1 MFKLVSAEIGRLLQS
16 KLFYLAEFVMIAI
29 AVFIS
34 LMLYADMRQGY
45 FHVID
50 HGMYFFMFYIG
61 IILAVFVS
69 LFLGTEYDEGTL
81 RNKVIAGHTRGSIY
95 AAYLIV
101 CILQAAALAV
111 TYMIV
116 YLAIAVPL
124 LQVLVCSEGT
134 AVLIFWGCLFTLIS
148 YVSVY
153 VLISVNCTKKAT
165 TAVMCILVSLFLFFS
180 AIYLQQKLAGAAA
193 EPGYLSAA
201 EEKVC
206 QFLFDILPGGQGM
219 QLAGLMAE
227 KLSFSWRWPVYS
239 AIICLITSCV
249 GILMFRKKDLK

>member
-1 MFKLVSAEIGRLLQS
+1 MFKLVSAEIGRLLRS
-16 KLFYLAEFVMIAI
+16 KLFYLAEFVMAAL

-34 LMLYADMRQGY
+34 LMLYADMKQGY
-45 FHVID
+45 FHAID
-50 HGMYFFMFYIG
+50 HGMFFFMFYVG

-95 AAYLIV
+95 AAYLTV
-101 CILQAAALAV
+101 CILQAVVLEL

-124 LQVLVCSEGT
+124 LGVLVCSAET
-134 AVLIFWGCLFTLIS
+134 ACLVFVGCVFALIS

-165 TAVMCILVSLFLFFS
+165 TAVLCMLIALAMFFS

-193 EPGYLSAA
+193 DPGYLSAM

-206 QFLFDILPGGQGM
+206 RLFYDILPGGQGM

-227 KLSFSWRWPVYS
+227 KLSFSWRWPVWS
-239 AIICLITSCV
+239 AVICLVTSGT
-249 GILMFRKKDLK
+249 GIALLRKKDLK